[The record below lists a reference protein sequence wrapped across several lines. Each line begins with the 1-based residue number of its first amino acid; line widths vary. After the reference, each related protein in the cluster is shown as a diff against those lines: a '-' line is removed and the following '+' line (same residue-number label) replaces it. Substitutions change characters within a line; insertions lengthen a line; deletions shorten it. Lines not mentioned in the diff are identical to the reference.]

1 MEIKMYNV
9 FDVAKYILSE
19 IGEMSTMKLQ
29 KLCYYSLVE
38 GLIADEPVVMFKNKI
53 EAWANGPVC
62 RELWNVHKGAFY
74 INKSM
79 IKDDD
84 LSNSKDIPIQ
94 YKNYINIVLEKYG
107 KMSGA
112 ELSEKTHGEKPWI
125 DAIKNINSSKNSTSI
140 ISHKALVEFYSK
152 L

>member
-1 MEIKMYNV
+1 MCNV

-38 GLIADEPVVMFKNKI
+38 GLIAEESVVMFKNKV

-62 RELWNVHKGAFY
+62 RDLWNVHKGAFY
-74 INKSM
+74 IKKGA
-79 IKDDD
+79 IRDD
-84 LSNSKDIPIQ
+84 LLSTNEIPLQ
-94 YKNYINIVLEKYG
+94 HKNYINIAIEKYG
-107 KMSGA
+107 EMSGA
-112 ELSEKTHGEKPWI
+112 QLSEKTHIEAPWKN
-125 DAIKNINSSKNSTSI
+125 AIGDVNSSKNSSTV
-140 ISHKALVEFYSK
+140 ISHKAIIEFYSE

>member
-1 MEIKMYNV
+1 MCNV

-19 IGEMSTMKLQ
+19 VGNMSTMRLQ
-29 KLCYYSLVE
+29 KLCYYSLVQ
-38 GLIADEPVVMFKNKI
+38 GLIADESVVMFKNNI

-62 RELWNVHKGAFY
+62 RELWNIHKGAFY

-84 LSNSKDIPIQ
+84 LSKKKDIPVL

-107 KMSGA
+107 KMTGA
-112 ELSEKTHGEKPWI
+112 QLSEQTHKEAPWI
-125 DAIKNINSSKNSTSI
+125 NAIKDVNSSKNSSSI